1 MNPALYQLL
10 EAHYKK
16 QRLGLLIMAGICAAL
31 MFLALGWG
39 VAGWVDDP
47 PRYCGSPRSRG
58 HGACADRY
66 YGQITTR
73 TAVLSAIPGVLLV
86 IAGVVVFPL
95 RDLSN
100 APLVRVFTSR
110 KEDVAWLY
118 PKRTSVRRYGVEV
131 NQIHEVVVCLVDGKR
146 ISAAMTESE
155 VQLALRMMAA
165 ESPRAGTGYSADGD
179 IQYRRDPRSV
189 MRSGP
194 AAAAAS
200 ARAAAPSARIAIAPD
215 FPFARLDPA
224 IRYLGFAAEPA
235 AGAPMPIPGEPAQ
248 AAWAGKGMRLAYTF
262 DPAVYVRLIE
272 VFGGDPQQLRGE
284 LAGVVGV
291 PVLGAQQVTGMLAA
305 ADPRMLLLGL
315 RLAEAT
321 VAGDGRRAC
330 QDVVG
335 RLQHHPDPAV
345 AEAAQRVARAWA

>member
-10 EAHYKK
+10 EAHYRK
-16 QRLGLLIMAGICAAL
+16 QRLGLLIMAGICAVL

-58 HGACADRY
+58 YASCADRY
-66 YGQITTR
+66 YGQITAR
-73 TAVLSAIPGVLLV
+73 TAVLSGIPGVLLI
-86 IAGVVVFPL
+86 IAGVVAFPL
-95 RDLSN
+95 RNLSN
-100 APLVRVFTSR
+100 APLIRVFTSR
-110 KEDVAWLY
+110 KEEVAWLY
-118 PKRTSVRRYGVEV
+118 PKRTSVRRYGIEV

-146 ISAAMTESE
+146 LSATMTESD
-155 VQLALRMMAA
+155 VQLALRMMAGEA
-165 ESPRAGTGYSADGD
+165 PRAATGYSEEND
-179 IQYRRDPRSV
+179 IQYRRDPRSL
-189 MRSGP
+189 MKSGP

-224 IRYLGFAAEPA
+224 IRYLGFAAEPTA
-235 AGAPMPIPGEPAQ
+235 SAPMPIPGEPAQ

-262 DPAVYVRLIE
+262 DPMLYARVIE
-272 VFGGDPQQLRGE
+272 IFGGDPQQLAGE

-321 VAGDGRRAC
+321 VAGEARRAC
-330 QDVVG
+330 QDIVG
-335 RLQHHPDPAV
+335 RLQHHPDPGV
-345 AEAAQRVARAWA
+345 AQAAQRVARTWA